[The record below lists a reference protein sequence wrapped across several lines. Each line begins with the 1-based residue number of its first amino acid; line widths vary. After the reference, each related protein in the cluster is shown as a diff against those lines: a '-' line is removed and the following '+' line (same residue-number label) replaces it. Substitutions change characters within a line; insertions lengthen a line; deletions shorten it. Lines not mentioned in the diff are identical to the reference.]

1 MHFLILKFVVAIES
15 FSEICGLKLKEGQ
28 LKCTASTF
36 KNRINSTYLR
46 SHEEVILL
54 EDLLLGQHV
63 VVVLVSLEH
72 EVLGLGL
79 AVVVVGR
86 HDPGADLL
94 QVHEAVPV
102 TVPEL
107 RKLLPL
113 GGNPFGLWAVGWSKS
128 KKLLF

>member
-1 MHFLILKFVVAIES
+1 MKINFLILKFVVAIES
-15 FSEICGLKLKEGQ
+15 FSEICGLKIKEGH
-28 LKCTASTF
+28 LKCTASAF

-46 SHEEVILL
+46 SDEEVILL

-72 EVLGLGL
+72 QVLGLGL

-94 QVHEAVPV
+94 QVHEAVTV

-107 RKLLPL
+107 LKLLPL
-113 GGNPFGLWAVGWSKS
+113 GGNPLGL
-128 KKLLF
+128 

>member
-63 VVVLVSLEH
+63 VVVLVGLEH

-94 QVHEAVPV
+94 QVHEAVTV

-113 GGNPFGLWAVGWSKS
+113 GGNPFGLWGRLCCLSYFAVD
-128 KKLLF
+128 